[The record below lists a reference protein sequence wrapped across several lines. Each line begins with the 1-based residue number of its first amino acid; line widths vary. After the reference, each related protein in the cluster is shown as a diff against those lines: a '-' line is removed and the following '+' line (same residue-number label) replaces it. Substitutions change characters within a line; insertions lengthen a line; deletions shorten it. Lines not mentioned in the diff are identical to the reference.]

1 MSHKAIKPAATF
13 DIDAFN
19 MAENVQQQSG
29 GAQPVITQQ
38 EKDESPSTKDKR
50 TNKGNKV
57 NKKTEKK
64 DKKDL
69 KTLPKDIS
77 QKISDNFLRYDR
89 SADKGM
95 SMFIPT
101 EINEALKEISNEKYK
116 RLSARTIASAILAT
130 VIENYDIDAVI
141 EQFFENINYSAPTDK
156 QLEER
161 RKATERVRKHRE
173 K

>member
-1 MSHKAIKPAATF
+1 MSKQAIKAVKV
-13 DIDAFN
+13 DLDKFN
-19 MAENVQQQSG
+19 MAEDVQQQNGVGQS
-29 GAQPVITQQ
+29 ITENEDSASEE
-38 EKDESPSTKDKR
+38 EKTKKKKSASPKPKR
-50 TNKGNKV
+50 K
-57 NKKTEKK
+57 EKK
-64 DKKDL
+64 DM
-69 KTLPKDIS
+69 KTLPKDMS

-116 RLSARTIASAILAT
+116 RLSARTIASAILAS

-141 EQFFENINYSAPTDK
+141 DQFFANINYSVPTEK
-156 QLEER
+156 QLEDR

>member
-1 MSHKAIKPAATF
+1 MSRQAIKPVKV
-13 DIDAFN
+13 DLDKFN
-19 MAENVQQQSG
+19 MAEDVQQQNG
-29 GAQPVITQQ
+29 VGQPVT
-38 EKDESPSTKDKR
+38 ENESPAPEE
-50 TNKGNKV
+50 
-57 NKKTEKK
+57 KKTKK
-64 DKKDL
+64 KKSTNPKTGERVRKDL
-69 KTLPKDIS
+69 KSLPKELS

-116 RLSARTIASAILAT
+116 RLSARTIASAILAS
-130 VIENYDIDAVI
+130 VIENYDVDAVI
-141 EQFFENINYSAPTDK
+141 DQFFKAINYSVPTEK
-156 QLEER
+156 QLEDR